1 MIKNEIIA
9 EINIKYNNSKER
21 IINSFE
27 NRNRKNPDC
36 FFNIETKKNEEEIK
50 GCEIYINDK
59 KIDFTYYYTFKNKG
73 KYIIKYK
80 FKKILNS
87 SNSMF
92 YGCNSLSSLDLSN
105 FNTQNVTDMR
115 SMFYECNTLSSL
127 DLSNFN
133 TQNVTDMGG
142 MFFRC
147 NSLSSLDLSNFNTQN
162 VRDMGGMF
170 FGCNSLSSL
179 NLSNFNTQNVKKM

>member
-9 EINIKYNNSKER
+9 EINVEDNNSKER

-27 NRNRKNPDC
+27 NRRREYQDFILDK
-36 FFNIETKKNEEEIK
+36 NIETRKNEEEIK

-80 FKKILNS
+80 FKKLLNS

-92 YGCNSLSSLDLSN
+92 YNCNSLSSLDLSN
-105 FNTQNVTDMR
+105 FNTQNVTYMGF
-115 SMFYECNTLSSL
+115 MFYGCNSLSSI

-133 TQNVTDMGG
+133 TQNVTDMRY
-142 MFFRC
+142 MFSGC
-147 NSLSSLDLSNFNTQN
+147 KSLWS
-162 VRDMGGMF
+162 
-170 FGCNSLSSL
+170 
-179 NLSNFNTQNVKKM
+179 